1 MQARK
6 GGARAP
12 RRTSKIR
19 PKPDVAP
26 PAAGRDLRP
35 CIRYKLASSLLKG
48 SIRAPDTLTFPGT
61 ATPPCPGGRQTSLL
75 ASCAELPDHIDRGHT
90 PATHTL
96 LAASIQDIVSCAS
109 VTTAST
115 LKVLCS
121 IGCFAWPCQPI
132 VGRAAGTK
140 VRSRT
145 RGARVFKG
153 AGAVGRRVQA
163 ATCMHRLARREQIAC
178 IDGRSRHIRSLW
190 MHRIILDAIR
200 PALSPRAKAGTRPG
214 PHARFPGPEVK
225 RKDALRRRTD
235 ARDDEGAVSE
245 GDGSPVPFSK
255 RRNSN
260 FSPFEFQSKKKDGPE
275 S

>member
-1 MQARK
+1 MQARR

-19 PKPDVAP
+19 PKPEVAP

-35 CIRYKLASSLLKG
+35 CIRSKVASSLLRG
-48 SIRAPDTLTFPGT
+48 FIPAPDTLTFPGT
-61 ATPPCPGGRQTSLL
+61 ATPPCRGGLRTSLL

-90 PATHTL
+90 AATHTL
-96 LAASIQDIVSCAS
+96 LAAYIQGRASCAS

-115 LKVLCS
+115 LRAPCS

-132 VGRAAGTK
+132 VGRAAGTE

-153 AGAVGRRVQA
+153 ADAVGRRVQA
-163 ATCMHRLARREQIAC
+163 AACMHRLAGREQIAC
-178 IDGRSRHIRSLW
+178 IDGRGRHIRSLW

-200 PALSPRAKAGTRPG
+200 PDLSPRSKAGTRPD
-214 PHARFPGPEVK
+214 PHARFHGPEVK
-225 RKDALRRRTD
+225 RDDALRRRTD
-235 ARDDEGAVSE
+235 EGGGEGAGIRGRRDS
-245 GDGSPVPFSK
+245 DPVQQTA
-255 RRNSN
+255 
-260 FSPFEFQSKKKDGPE
+260 EF
-275 S
+275 

>member
-1 MQARK
+1 MQARR

-19 PKPDVAP
+19 PKPEVAP

-35 CIRYKLASSLLKG
+35 CIRSKLASSLLKG
-48 SIRAPDTLTFPGT
+48 SIPAPDTLTFPGT
-61 ATPPCPGGRQTSLL
+61 ATPPCRGGRQTSLL

-90 PATHTL
+90 TATHTL
-96 LAASIQDIVSCAS
+96 LAASVQGKAFCPS

-115 LKVLCS
+115 LRALCS

-163 ATCMHRLARREQIAC
+163 AACMHRLARREQLAC

-200 PALSPRAKAGTRPG
+200 PALSPRSKAGTRPG

-225 RKDALRRRTD
+225 REDALRRRTD
-235 ARDDEGAVSE
+235 ELDDEGAGIRGRRDS
-245 GDGSPVPFSK
+245 DPVQQKP
-255 RRNSN
+255 
-260 FSPFEFQSKKKDGPE
+260 EF
-275 S
+275 

>member
-1 MQARK
+1 MQARR

-19 PKPDVAP
+19 PKPEVAP
-26 PAAGRDLRP
+26 PAAGLDLRP
-35 CIRYKLASSLLKG
+35 CIRSKLASSLLKA
-48 SIRAPDTLTFPGT
+48 SMLAPDILTFPGT
-61 ATPPCPGGRQTSLL
+61 ATPPCRRGRQTSLL

-90 PATHTL
+90 AATHTL
-96 LAASIQDIVSCAS
+96 LAASIQGRASYAS

-115 LKVLCS
+115 LRALCS

-132 VGRAAGTK
+132 VGRAAGTE

-145 RGARVFKG
+145 RGARVCKG

-163 ATCMHRLARREQIAC
+163 AVSMQKLARREQLAC
-178 IDGRSRHIRSLW
+178 IDGLGRHIRSLW

-200 PALSPRAKAGTRPG
+200 PALSPRSKAGTRPG

-225 RKDALRRRTD
+225 REDALRRRTD
-235 ARDDEGAVSE
+235 ARDGEGAGIRGRRDSR
-245 GDGSPVPFSK
+245 PVQQK
-255 RRNSN
+255 A
-260 FSPFEFQSKKKDGPE
+260 EF
-275 S
+275 